1 MRPYRG
7 FGGRTADG
15 RPPSAVRGLP
25 FAIRLQLRRIGPVSS
40 LRIIHARAPIR
51 ICDNG
56 GWTDT
61 WFAGHGSIFNIAV
74 SPCAEV
80 HLTAFPRAEREHR
93 IVVHAANYGETFVYD
108 DSWSHHPLLE
118 AAISSIPLPEAYA
131 VHIDLH
137 CDAPAGAS
145 TGTSAAVTVALL
157 AALDM
162 LRGRSLTA
170 HELAY
175 AAQRV
180 ETVLLKRQ
188 CGIQDQLAAAYGGV
202 NFIDMYA
209 YPHASVSSLDLS
221 RTMLRELERRMAL
234 IFLGRTHDSSQVH
247 EQVIR
252 ELEDAGPDDLRIE
265 ALRRTAPRSRD
276 ALFAGDFVALGRA
289 MIDNTAAQANLN
301 AALVGSDAHCIIEIA
316 RAHGALGWK
325 VNGAGGEG
333 GSVSILCGAD
343 PAESREL
350 LRQIAAAGP
359 YRHLPTTLCAHG
371 AIAWECGAAQGAR

>member
-1 MRPYRG
+1 MC
-7 FGGRTADG
+7 T
-15 RPPSAVRGLP
+15 
-25 FAIRLQLRRIGPVSS
+25 IGPVHP
-40 LRIIHARAPIR
+40 LRIVHGRAPIR

-61 WFAGHGSIFNIAV
+61 WFAGHGRIFNIAV
-74 SPCAEV
+74 APCAEV
-80 HLTAFPRAEREHR
+80 HITAFERRAREHR
-93 IVVHAANYGETFVYD
+93 IEVHAANFAETFVYSD
-108 DSWSHHPLLE
+108 DWSHHPLLE
-118 AAISSIPLPEAYA
+118 AAISSIPIPENLALQ
-131 VHIDLH
+131 IDLH

-157 AALDM
+157 AALDQ
-162 LRGRSLTA
+162 LRGRTLST

-202 NFIDMYA
+202 NYIDMYS
-209 YPHASVSSLDLS
+209 YPHASVSRLHLPESTLF
-221 RTMLRELERRMAL
+221 ELERRMLL

-252 ELEDAGPDDLRIE
+252 ELEDAGPEDARIE
-265 ALRRTAPRSRD
+265 SLRMTAPRSRD
-276 ALFAGDFVALGRA
+276 ALFAADFDALGRA
-289 MIDNTAAQANLN
+289 MIENTAAQAELN
-301 AALVGSDAHCIIEIA
+301 AALVGSDARCVIDLA

-333 GSVSILCGAD
+333 GSVSLLCGAD
-343 PAESREL
+343 PAQAREL
-350 LRQIAAAGP
+350 VRQIAAAGP
-359 YRHLPTTLCAHG
+359 YRHLPTRLCPHG
-371 AIAWECGAAQGAR
+371 AVVWECAPRRLES